1 MTSAAAA
8 ASRTVSAEEAAA
20 AVRDGDVL
28 YCSLTSLD
36 YVLDAIAARRDL
48 KDVRVRLTTPGQDP
62 GWLAPEAGDERFTV
76 DFQIFIGDFA
86 RFATDSGA
94 ASYIPNLFSTEMKQ
108 MERPDDCR
116 FPDVFL
122 TRVSR
127 PNEKGYVNFG
137 PMMFNKRGY
146 VRNCR
151 TVIAEIDDTFPVFHG
166 DCTVHVSEIDYLVE
180 GDYGPS
186 TEEIR
191 GKVEAV
197 EDARRREGLLDLMD
211 SVPERW
217 LRGLLRRSF
226 WFFEKLDPAMV
237 APLLGKGPE
246 PDAESLAIAAN
257 VAEVVSDGANLQI
270 GVGEPSSSLVRG
282 GAFDGKRGLGL
293 HSEMII
299 PGWTRLIREGQLD
312 DLGKAFRPGVAV
324 AAGWAGCTP
333 QDLDFIAE
341 NPRCELHPSDLV
353 LDPKVMAAN
362 ERVHAINSAINVDL
376 QGQINA
382 ETVHGARMI
391 NGTGGQPDSH
401 YAAMYSKGGR
411 AITVMKSTALGG
423 AASRVVAAHE
433 PGTVVTIPRSLA
445 DTIVTEHGVARLF
458 GKSTRERAA
467 ELIAVAHPD
476 FRAELRREAAEL
488 FGLRP

>member
-1 MTSAAAA
+1 MTAAAGY
-8 ASRTVSAEEAAA
+8 RTVSAEEAASG
-20 AVRDGDVL
+20 VRDGDVL

-86 RFATDSGA
+86 RYATDSKV

-108 MERPDDCR
+108 IERPDDCL
-116 FPDVFL
+116 FPDVFI

-146 VRNCR
+146 VQHCR
-151 TVIAEIDDTFPVFHG
+151 TVIAEIDDTYPVFHG

-186 TEEIR
+186 NEEIR
-191 GKVEAV
+191 AKVEAV
-197 EDARRREGLLDLMD
+197 EDERKREGLLDLMD
-211 SVPERW
+211 AVPDRW
-217 LRGLLRRSF
+217 LRGMLRRSF

-246 PDAESLAIAAN
+246 PDAESKAIAAN

-282 GAFDGKRGLGL
+282 GAFDEKQGLGL

-299 PGWTRLIREGQLD
+299 PGWTKLIREGQMD
-312 DLGKAFRPGVAV
+312 DLNKAFRPGVAV

-341 NPRCELHPSDLV
+341 NPRCELHPSDFV

-362 ERVHAINSAINVDL
+362 DCVHAINSAINVDF

-382 ETVHGARMI
+382 ETVHGPRMI

-423 AASRVVAAHE
+423 AVSRVVPVHE

-445 DTIVTEHGVARLF
+445 DTIVTEYGIAQLF
-458 GKSTRERAA
+458 GKSTRERTA
-467 ELIAVAHPD
+467 ELISVAHPD
-476 FRAELRREAAEL
+476 FRAELRREAEQL

>member
-1 MTSAAAA
+1 MTATAAY
-8 ASRTVSAEEAAA
+8 RTVSPEEAAS

-86 RFATDSGA
+86 RHATDSKV

-108 MERPDDCR
+108 LERPDDCL

-146 VRNCR
+146 VKNCR

-180 GDYGPS
+180 GDFGPS

-191 GKVEAV
+191 AKVEAV
-197 EDARRREGLLDLMD
+197 EDEGRREGLLDLMD
-211 SVPERW
+211 SVPDRW

-257 VAEVVSDGANLQI
+257 VSEVVSDGANLQI

-282 GAFDGKRGLGL
+282 GAFDGKQGLGL

-299 PGWTRLIREGQLD
+299 PGWTKLIREGQMTDEHKL
-312 DLGKAFRPGVAV
+312 FRPGVAV

-333 QDLDFIAE
+333 QDLEFIAE
-341 NPRCELHPSDLV
+341 NPRCELHPSDFV
-353 LDPKVMAAN
+353 LDPKVMSAN
-362 ERVHAINSAINVDL
+362 DRVHAINSAINVDM

-382 ETVHGARMI
+382 ETVHGPRMI

-401 YAAMYSKGGR
+401 FAAMYSKGGR

-423 AASRVVAAHE
+423 AVSRIVPMHE

-445 DTIVTEHGVARLF
+445 DTIVTEYGVARLF

-467 ELIAVAHPD
+467 ELIAIAHPD
-476 FRAELRREAAEL
+476 FRAELRREAEQL

>member
-1 MTSAAAA
+1 MTATAAY
-8 ASRTVSAEEAAA
+8 RTASAEEAAA

-62 GWLAPEAGDERFTV
+62 GWLSPEADDERFTV

-86 RFATDSGA
+86 RFSTDAGT

-108 MERPDDCR
+108 IERPDDCL

-146 VRNCR
+146 VQHCR
-151 TVIAEIDDTFPVFHG
+151 TVIAEIDDSFPVFHG
-166 DCTVHVSEIDYLVE
+166 DCTVHVSDIDYLVE
-180 GDYGPS
+180 GDQGPPAA
-186 TEEIR
+186 EVR
-191 GKVEAV
+191 ANVEAV
-197 EDARRREGLLDLMD
+197 EDEGRRAGLLDLLD
-211 SVPERW
+211 SVPDRW
-217 LRGLLRRSF
+217 LRGMLRRNYGNF
-226 WFFEKLDPAMV
+226 HRLDPAMIG
-237 APLLGKGPE
+237 PLLGKAPE
-246 PDAESLAIAAN
+246 PDAESKAIATH

-270 GVGEPSSSLVRG
+270 GVGEPSSSLVRA
-282 GAFDGKRGLGL
+282 GAFDEKEGLGL

-299 PGWTRLIREGQLD
+299 PGWTRLIREGQMT
-312 DLGKAFRPGVAV
+312 DLHKRFRPGVAV

-333 QDLDFIAE
+333 QDLEFIAA
-341 NPRCELHPSDLV
+341 NPRCELHPSDFV
-353 LDPKVMAAN
+353 LDPKVMSAN
-362 ERVHAINSAINVDL
+362 DRVHAINSAINIDL

-401 YAAMYSKGGR
+401 YAAMYSEGGR

-423 AASRVVAAHE
+423 TASRVVATHE
-433 PGTVVTIPRSLA
+433 PGTVVTIPRPLA
-445 DTIVTEHGVARLF
+445 DTVVTEYGIARLF

-467 ELIAVAHPD
+467 ELIAIAHPD
-476 FRAELRREAAEL
+476 FRAELRRQAEQL

>member
-1 MTSAAAA
+1 MTGATAAY
-8 ASRTVSAEEAAA
+8 RTVSAEEAAA

-48 KDVRVRLTTPGQDP
+48 RGVRVRLTTPGQDP

-86 RFATDSGA
+86 RHATDSGL
-94 ASYIPNLFSTEMKQ
+94 ASYIPNLFSTELKQ
-108 MERPDDCR
+108 IERPDDCA
-116 FPDVFL
+116 FPDVFV

-127 PNEKGYVNFG
+127 PNAKGYVNFG
-137 PMMFNKRGY
+137 PMMFNKRAY
-146 VRNCR
+146 VQQCC

-180 GDYGPS
+180 GDPGPGS
-186 TEEIR
+186 TEIR
-191 GKVEAV
+191 ANVERLTD
-197 EDARRREGLLDLMD
+197 ETRREDLLHLID
-211 SVPERW
+211 STPDRW
-217 LRGLLRRSF
+217 LRGLLRRSYWHF
-226 WFFEKLDPAMV
+226 HKLDPAMV

-246 PDAESLAIAAN
+246 PDPESRAIASN

-270 GVGEPSSSLVRG
+270 GVGEPSNSLVRA
-282 GAFDGKRGLGL
+282 GAFDGKQGLGL

-299 PGWTRLIREGQLD
+299 PGWTRLIREGVMTDSHKQ
-312 DLGKAFRPGVAV
+312 FRPGVAV

-333 QDLDFIAE
+333 VDLDFIAE

-353 LDPKVMAAN
+353 LDPKVMAGN
-362 ERVHAINSAINVDL
+362 DRVHAINSAINVDL

-382 ETVHGARMI
+382 ETVHGVRMI

-411 AITVMKSTALGG
+411 AVTVMKSTALGG
-423 AASRVVAAHE
+423 TASRIVAAHE
-433 PGTVVTIPRSLA
+433 PGTVITIPRSLA
-445 DTIVTEHGVARLF
+445 DTIVTEYGVARLF
-458 GKSTRERAA
+458 GKSVRERAA
-467 ELIAVAHPD
+467 ELIAIAHPD
-476 FRAELRREAAEL
+476 FRAELRREAEQL